1 MSIVF
6 GCVMIVS
13 DRHKVFEMTSL
24 ADVSPNS
31 PRSDE
36 ANIT

>member
-13 DRHKVFEMTSL
+13 DRNKVFEMASL

-31 PRSDE
+31 SRSDE
-36 ANIT
+36 VNIT

>member
-1 MSIVF
+1 MSIVC

-13 DRHKVFEMTSL
+13 DRHKVFEMASL